1 MKVALLEVSDLS
13 VIYQTDEGTVYAL
26 DNVSLSVRK
35 GEIVSVVGE
44 SGSGKSTL
52 ANTVIKLLPPYAKVI
67 NGRVLFEDKDVLSL
81 SEEDMREIRGN
92 RISMIFQEPN
102 IALNPLFKIKEFMT
116 DVYLAH
122 NPGATKDEA
131 LARSLE
137 MLREA
142 RVPTPEDVLERYPH
156 ELSGGMKQRVL
167 IATSLLNNPDL
178 LIADEPT
185 SALDVSVQAQ
195 IISLLRKLQ
204 REKNMSVI
212 FITHDLAVA
221 AQIADRI
228 VVMYAGH
235 VLEEGSV
242 DEVFKD
248 PLHPYTKMLMKSVPK
263 IGAKKIESPPGSIP
277 DLRRRIDHCVFMDR
291 CPKAFEKCKEK
302 PPLISLGDRKVACW
316 LYSER

>member
-1 MKVALLEVSDLS
+1 MMTLLEVAGLS
-13 VIYQTDEGTVYAL
+13 VIYHTDEGKVYAL
-26 DNVSLSVRK
+26 DKVNLTVGE

-67 NGRVLFEDKDVLSL
+67 EGRVLFEGKDILSL
-81 SEEDMREIRGN
+81 SEEDMRSIRGN

-102 IALNPLFKIKEFMT
+102 IALNPLFKIKEFMA

-122 NPGATKDEA
+122 HPEASREEA
-131 LARSLE
+131 LSRSLE

-167 IATSLLNNPDL
+167 IATSLLNSPDL

-195 IISLLRKLQ
+195 IISLLKRLQ

-242 DEVFKD
+242 NEVFKE
-248 PLHPYTKMLMKSVPK
+248 PLHPYTEMLMKSVPK
-263 IGAKKIESPPGSIP
+263 IGAEKIESPPGSIP
-277 DLRRRIDHCVFMDR
+277 DLRRRIEQCPFMDR
-291 CPKAFEKCKEK
+291 CPKAFDKCREK
-302 PPLISLGDRKVACW
+302 PPLVALGDRKVACW
-316 LYSER
+316 LYNKG